1 MVQILGGA
9 LLLVASFTT
18 VAASIAVE
26 ELSAALRS
34 KPDLVHGAALFEVCS
49 ACHGADGAGMSDGS
63 VPAIAGQYSD
73 YLLKQLVAFRSGNR
87 WDFRME
93 NFSAKHHLPNAQA
106 LADVA
111 GHIARLPPPRGA
123 GIGDGVNITR
133 GARVYFSYCTSCHG
147 PRAEGTTKP
156 AATPRLAG
164 QHFEYLLRQLHDAVE
179 HRRPDFPAEH
189 VKLLE
194 PFDKSELEGVS
205 DYLSRLST
213 AP

>member
-1 MVQILGGA
+1 M
-9 LLLVASFTT
+9 LLMAASFNT

-34 KPDLVHGAALFEVCS
+34 KPDLVHGATLFEVCS
-49 ACHGADGAGMSDGS
+49 ACHGAGGAGMSDGS

-87 WDFRME
+87 WDIRME

-111 GHIARLPPPRGA
+111 GYIAGLPPPRGA
-123 GIGDGVNITR
+123 GIGDGENLAR
-133 GARVYFSYCTSCHG
+133 GARVYFSYCASCHG
-147 PRAEGTTKP
+147 PRAEGATKP

-164 QHFEYLLRQLHDAVE
+164 QHFAYLLRQLHDAVE
-179 HRRPDFPAEH
+179 HRRPGFPAEH

-194 PFDKSELEGVS
+194 PFDKSELQGVS